1 MHAPHTDP
9 TFFYDFGSPNA
20 WFAHRVIPGIEART
34 GAKFR
39 YVPVLLGGLF
49 RLTNNQAPMVAFA
62 GIPAKTA
69 YMRREMERFIARHSL
84 HQFAMNPHFPVNTL
98 MLMRGA
104 VAAQHA
110 DVHEAYVEAMFT
122 GMWETGLKLD
132 DPAVLGQA
140 LAEAGLPAERLFA
153 LAQDQTVKDQLVA
166 NTQMAFEAGA
176 FGIPSFLVGEELYFG
191 KDTLGE
197 IEAAL
202 AAG

>member
-1 MHAPHTDP
+1 MAPHSEP

-20 WFAHRVIPGIEART
+20 WFAHRVLSGIEART
-34 GAKFR
+34 GASFR

-49 RLTNNQAPMVAFA
+49 RLTINQAPMIAFA

-69 YMRREMERFIARHSL
+69 YMRREMERFIQRHSL

-98 MLMRGA
+98 ALMRGA

-110 DVHEAYVEAMFT
+110 DVHEGYVEAMFK
-122 GMWETGLKLD
+122 GMWEEGRKLD
-132 DPAVLGQA
+132 DPAVLSA
-140 LAEAGLPAERLFA
+140 TLTEAGLPAERLLA

-176 FGIPSFLVGEELYFG
+176 FGIPSFIVGGELYFG
-191 KDTLGE
+191 KDTLHE
-197 IEAAL
+197 IEAEL
-202 AAG
+202 VGAA